1 LYLDFLRVSELR
13 EEWQI
18 RQAGDAI
25 RLYIDHF
32 LDGDRTIFATV
43 KGPTSA
49 VLDDLKS
56 DAMKRMRQT
65 LRIRNYAYRTEKT
78 YLDWVN
84 RYFSYCKSVNAP
96 VTGRDASDSR
106 FVKAYISHLA
116 LERDVAASTQNQAFN
131 ALLFFYRKVFEI
143 DLQGLGD
150 TVRARRGAKLPV
162 VLSVEEIERLF
173 LELNGTSGLMLKLIY
188 GAGLRLM
195 ELARLR
201 VKDVDFQNN
210 VLLVRTAKGD
220 KARAT
225 LLPDSI
231 RESLSAHLQRVRKL
245 HENDLNIGRGE
256 VFLPNALYRKY
267 PNMAKEWG
275 WQYVF
280 PARGLS
286 VDPRS
291 GKVRRYHSSEKLI
304 RRLR

>member
-1 LYLDFLRVSELR
+1 
-13 EEWQI
+13 
-18 RQAGDAI
+18 
-25 RLYIDHF
+25 
-32 LDGDRTIFATV
+32 
-43 KGPTSA
+43 
-49 VLDDLKS
+49 
-56 DAMKRMRQT
+56 
-65 LRIRNYAYRTEKT
+65 
-78 YLDWVN
+78 
-84 RYFSYCKSVNAP
+84 
-96 VTGRDASDSR
+96 
-106 FVKAYISHLA
+106 
-116 LERDVAASTQNQAFN
+116 
-131 ALLFFYRKVFEI
+131 
-143 DLQGLGD
+143 
-150 TVRARRGAKLPV
+150 
-162 VLSVEEIERLF
+162 VEEIERLF

-231 RESLSAHLQRVRKL
+231 RESLSTHLQRVREL
-245 HENDLNIGRGE
+245 HENDLKIGRGE
-256 VFLPNALYRKY
+256 VFLPNALCRKY
-267 PNMAKEWG
+267 PNVAKEWG

-291 GKVRRYHSSEKLI
+291 GKVRRHHSSEKLI